1 MFTLFKSEQ
10 VLCACS
16 DFFTKIRLLLLYH
29 KRHARLTYSF
39 ICTLTTLPIDTTF
52 YELCLR
58 YRKILNFTVFFAEFA
73 WNYPFQSKMKPQNPT
88 SLFRVNHTPF
98 LGNSLT
104 FRVKVWLQSVC
115 QYLFF
120 LPDLLIFAIS
130 LNFAFFAS
138 RYRLLS
144 TA

>member
-1 MFTLFKSEQ
+1 MLALTFLQKSDCSSFITKGTPGSPTRLYAHLQRFPLIQPFTS
-10 VLCACS
+10 CACDTEKFLILLCFLPDS
-16 DFFTKIRLLLLYH
+16 PEIIR
-29 KRHARLTYSF
+29 F
-39 ICTLTTLPIDTTF
+39 
-52 YELCLR
+52 
-58 YRKILNFTVFFAEFA
+58 N
-73 WNYPFQSKMKPQNPT
+73 QKMKTQNPT

-98 LGNSLT
+98 RGNSLT

-138 RYRLLS
+138 RYRLPS
-144 TA
+144 AA

>member
-1 MFTLFKSEQ
+1 MLALTFLQKSDCSSFITKGTPGSPTRLYAHLQQFPLIQPFTS
-10 VLCACS
+10 CACDTEKS
-16 DFFTKIRLLLLYH
+16 LILLCFLPNLPEIIR
-29 KRHARLTYSF
+29 F
-39 ICTLTTLPIDTTF
+39 
-52 YELCLR
+52 
-58 YRKILNFTVFFAEFA
+58 N
-73 WNYPFQSKMKPQNPT
+73 QMKPQNPT
-88 SLFRVNHTPF
+88 SVFRVNHTPF

-144 TA
+144 AA